1 MRLTDGAGRA
11 ALAPVGHLALGATT
25 TTKKVDAMTH
35 SMTAFASRTGS
46 LGTLSWSWEMRGVN
60 ARGLD
65 LRLRLPDGIEGL
77 EAALRA
83 ALTSALGRGN
93 VTVNLRLSREDVV
106 GTLAVD
112 EAQLDAVLRALDQ
125 VQEQAFAMGV
135 TLGQPTAADVL
146 AQRGVV
152 IAAKPEDATDSLA
165 KALLA
170 DIAPLIKDFVAMRAQ
185 EGAALAAVLAVQIDQ
200 IGALTEAASQAAQ
213 ARAPQVRANLTNALQ
228 RVLEYIAEVDET
240 RLAQELA
247 VLAVKSDVT
256 EEIDR
261 LKAHV
266 GAARDLLAIDQPS
279 GRKLDFLSQ
288 EFNREANTLC
298 AKAQA
303 APLTAIGLDLKAV
316 IDQMR
321 EQIQN
326 VE

>member
-1 MRLTDGAGRA
+1 
-11 ALAPVGHLALGATT
+11 
-25 TTKKVDAMTH
+25 MTN
-35 SMTAFASRTGS
+35 SMTAFANRTGS
-46 LGTLSWSWEMRGVN
+46 LGTTSWVWEMRGVN

-65 LRLRLPDGIEGL
+65 LRIRVPEGL
-77 EAALRA
+77 DGVEGALRTA
-83 ALTSALGRGN
+83 LGKALTRGN
-93 VTVNLRLSREDVV
+93 VTVNLRLTRED
-106 GTLAVD
+106 GAGDLAVD
-112 EAQLDAVLRALDQ
+112 PNALDRVLRALDQ
-125 VQEQAFAMGV
+125 VQDRAFEIGV

-146 AQRGVV
+146 AQRGV
-152 IAAKPEDATDSLA
+152 IGAARADVDMTELS

-170 DIAPLIKDFVAMRAQ
+170 DIAPLIADFVAMRAR
-185 EGAALAAVLAVQIDQ
+185 EGAALHDVIAGQLTQIDQ
-200 IGALTEAASQAAQ
+200 LTKDAATAAA
-213 ARAPQVRANLTNALQ
+213 ARAPQMRANLTTSMR
-228 RVLEYIAEVDET
+228 RVLEDVAEVDEA

-261 LKAHV
+261 LTSHV
-266 GAARDLLAIDQPS
+266 SAAQELLGADTAA
-279 GRKLDFLSQ
+279 GRKFDFLAQ

-303 APLTAIGLDLKAV
+303 KELTAIGLDLKAV

>member
-1 MRLTDGAGRA
+1 
-11 ALAPVGHLALGATT
+11 
-25 TTKKVDAMTH
+25 
-35 SMTAFASRTGS
+35 
-46 LGTLSWSWEMRGVN
+46 MRGVN

-65 LRLRLPDGIEGL
+65 LRMRLPEGITGL
-77 EAALRA
+77 ETALRA
-83 ALTSALGRGN
+83 ALNAALGRGN
-93 VTVNLRLSREDVV
+93 VTVNLRLSREDMA

-112 EAQLDAVLRALDQ
+112 EAQLDGVLRALDQ
-125 VQEQAFAMGV
+125 VQERAFAMGV

-146 AQRGVV
+146 AQRGVLV
-152 IAAKPEDATDSLA
+152 AAKSEDMTAALA
-165 KALLA
+165 AALQA
-170 DIAPLIKDFVAMRAQ
+170 DIAPLVADFVAMRAS
-185 EGAALAAVLAVQIDQ
+185 EGAALEAVLTAQLDQ
-200 IGALTEAASQAAQ
+200 IADLTEAAADAAQ
-213 ARAPQVRANLTNALQ
+213 ARAPQVRANLANAMR
-228 RVLEYIAEVDET
+228 RVLEDVAEVDAA

-261 LKAHV
+261 LRAHV
-266 GAARDLLAIDQPS
+266 AAARDLIDSAKPA